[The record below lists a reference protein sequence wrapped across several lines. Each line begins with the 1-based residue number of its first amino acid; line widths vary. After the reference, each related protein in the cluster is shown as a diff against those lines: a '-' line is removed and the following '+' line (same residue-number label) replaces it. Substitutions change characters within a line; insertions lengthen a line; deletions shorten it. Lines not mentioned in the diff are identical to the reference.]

1 MQIQYGYLALFAPA
15 YPLAPLLALINNVFA
30 IRIDA
35 VKFCNVLQRPVYR
48 KTEDIGS
55 WYAVLNVLGF
65 AAVVVNATMICFV
78 GAQLA
83 NPDELGGP
91 DTTAYD
97 AENACPR
104 YINPEIPREMCSGI
118 ELRIYSQRLW
128 VYTMIIEHGVMLMR
142 VVIGSL
148 SPENPEWI
156 EYDKDT
162 LNYRVE
168 QWENGMEDMQR
179 EGCSLEQIHD
189 AMNSVYANKLK
200 AIQEKKTFM

>member
-1 MQIQYGYLALFAPA
+1 MRAIRLANPKSITISDEMAIQYGYLALFAPA

-91 DTTAYD
+91 DEAP
-97 AENACPR
+97 AHAR
-104 YINPEIPREMCSGI
+104 R
-118 ELRIYSQRLW
+118 Q
-128 VYTMIIEHGVMLMR
+128 
-142 VVIGSL
+142 
-148 SPENPEWI
+148 
-156 EYDKDT
+156 
-162 LNYRVE
+162 
-168 QWENGMEDMQR
+168 
-179 EGCSLEQIHD
+179 
-189 AMNSVYANKLK
+189 
-200 AIQEKKTFM
+200 

>member
-1 MQIQYGYLALFAPA
+1 MAIQYGYLALFAPA

-148 SPENPEWI
+148 SPENPAWI
-156 EYDKDT
+156 ESDKDT
-162 LNYRVE
+162 LNFRVG
-168 QWENGMEDMQR
+168 QWENGIEDMQR

-189 AMNSVYANKLK
+189 AMHEVYANKLK

>member
-1 MQIQYGYLALFAPA
+1 MGSPVCSLRCPMPRSFLLWAPP
-15 YPLAPLLALINNVFA
+15 PLPCLW
-30 IRIDA
+30 
-35 VKFCNVLQRPVYR
+35 
-48 KTEDIGS
+48 G
-55 WYAVLNVLGF
+55 
-65 AAVVVNATMICFV
+65 
-78 GAQLA
+78 
-83 NPDELGGP
+83 
-91 DTTAYD
+91 
-97 AENACPR
+97 PR